1 MDLQASKLYQ
11 CTKFGCSP
19 PGHVE
24 GVSRQK
30 QIHRD
35 LVCAFLGLSILNKSN
50 CCPAF
55 VVVVS
60 LTINQRKINSFL
72 LKREGIF
79 FHQSLPPEAQLP
91 ATLTSSIG
99 DSLSLELKFILS
111 DIWVNTIH
119 CIAHAALIY
128 FRRTVGVDVPRR
140 AH

>member
-11 CTKFGCSP
+11 CTKFGCSS

-55 VVVVS
+55 VVVVVVS
-60 LTINQRKINSFL
+60 LTINQRKINSVSFSKEKEFFFIRASHLKPNCLPRL
-72 LKREGIF
+72 LQVLVIVC
-79 FHQSLPPEAQLP
+79 H
-91 ATLTSSIG
+91 
-99 DSLSLELKFILS
+99 
-111 DIWVNTIH
+111 
-119 CIAHAALIY
+119 
-128 FRRTVGVDVPRR
+128 
-140 AH
+140 